1 MLSRGPHH
9 WFAWLMLCLPIAG
22 PLCLAQAVTTQDSPA
37 VSNAPAT
44 QDTPAVSNPPATH
57 DTPAVNN
64 APAAHDTPAVS
75 NPPATR
81 DLPGAAS
88 SPTAKAPLLQL
99 GPGDS
104 VSIQVYGQPDMTTT
118 VYVSD
123 DGSIPVPLAGPV
135 QVGGL
140 SPAQASGQIE
150 RALRDGKFLVDPH
163 VTLTVTQSRSQRV
176 SVLGQV
182 GTPGRYPVESNTS
195 IFDLLAQA
203 GGVTANG
210 SDVVYLLRQDKD
222 GKEIR
227 YPIDLKGLANS
238 NGAIPTQTLRG
249 GDSVFVPKAE
259 QFSIYGEV
267 TTPGRYRVEPGM
279 TVIEAIAKAGG
290 ITQRGSQRR
299 VEIKRKQS
307 NGSYNNVKARFGDL
321 VQPDDVIH
329 VKESIF

>member
-1 MLSRGPHH
+1 LLTQWLWFCRKFRLSCKFRRGLLGSTVAAVLAFGAVPD
-9 WFAWLMLCLPIAG
+9 AVS
-22 PLCLAQAVTTQDSPA
+22 AQA
-37 VSNAPAT
+37 
-44 QDTPAVSNPPATH
+44 PPAPTTG
-57 DTPAVNN
+57 DK
-64 APAAHDTPAVS
+64 AA
-75 NPPATR
+75 
-81 DLPGAAS
+81 
-88 SPTAKAPLLQL
+88 AKAPLLQL

-104 VSIQVYGQPDMTTT
+104 VSIQVYGQPDLSTA
-118 VYVSD
+118 VYVAD
-123 DGSIPVPLAGPV
+123 DGTLSVPLAGDI
-135 QVGGL
+135 QVAGL
-140 SPAQASGQIE
+140 SPSQASSRVE
-150 RALRDGKFLVDPH
+150 AALKSHKILVDPH

-203 GGVTANG
+203 GGITATG
-210 SDVVYLLRQDKD
+210 SDIVYVIRQDKD
-222 GKEIR
+222 GKEVR
-227 YPIDLKGLANS
+227 YPVDLKGLAS
-238 NGAIPTQTLRG
+238 GSGAIPSLALKG

-299 VEIKRKQS
+299 VEIKRKKAD
-307 NGSYNNVKARFGDL
+307 GSYSNVKGKFGDL
-321 VQPDDVIH
+321 VQPDDVIQ

>member
-1 MLSRGPHH
+1 MAFFMIGGGRVLSC
-9 WFAWLMLCLPIAG
+9 CLQHRFLWIMFFLQIG
-22 PLCLAQAVTTQDSPA
+22 GLFGLAQA
-37 VSNAPAT
+37 AT
-44 QDTPAVSNPPATH
+44 QDTR
-57 DTPAVNN
+57 AVNA
-64 APAAHDTPAVS
+64 APTIRDTAE
-75 NPPATR
+75 ATTT
-81 DLPGAAS
+81 PM
-88 SPTAKAPLLQL
+88 TKAPLLQL

-104 VSIQVYGQPDMTTT
+104 VSIQVYGQPDMSTT

-123 DGSIPVPLAGPV
+123 DGTIPVPLAGAV

-140 SPAQASGQIE
+140 SPSQASSHIE
-150 RALRDGKFLVDPH
+150 AALRDGKFLVDPH
-163 VTLTVTQSRSQRV
+163 VTLTVVQSRSQRV

-182 GTPGRYPVESNTS
+182 GTPGRYPIESNTS

-210 SDVVYLLRQDKD
+210 SDIVYLLRPDKD

-227 YPIDLKGLANS
+227 YPIDLKGLAS
-238 NGAIPTQTLRG
+238 GNGAIPTQTLRG

-267 TTPGRYRVEPGM
+267 TTPGRYRVEAGM

-299 VEIKRKQS
+299 VQIKRKQA
-307 NGSYNNVKARFGDL
+307 NGSYSTLKARFGDL
-321 VQPDDVIH
+321 VQPDDVIY